1 MLMVCNLREYFTEVV
16 HSDSGPNDKE
26 GLFRIHVANK
36 IINHV
41 G

>member
-1 MLMVCNLREYFTEVV
+1 MLMVCNLRVFYKVV
-16 HSDSGPNDKE
+16 HSNSRPNDKE
-26 GLFRIHVANK
+26 ELFRIHVANK